1 RGHLAAR
8 LRGRAPARAGPLPAG
23 PRPGM
28 TAGTLTATRPRLAIR
43 PRVRRRELGLLIGV
57 AITLLA
63 GSVSL
68 GYTQRQLAARL
79 AGDTHPIPLL
89 SPADLPAFVVYLGAL
104 FAAHLA
110 LTIAGRRTD
119 QILLPTVGLL
129 GGIGL
134 LLMER
139 LPQNLAG

>member
-1 RGHLAAR
+1 VVIA
-8 LRGRAPARAGPLPAG
+8 GRRFAV
-23 PRPGM
+23 
-28 TAGTLTATRPRLAIR
+28 RPRI
-43 PRVRRRELGLLIGV
+43 RRRELGLLIAV
-57 AITLLA
+57 SVTLLA
-63 GSVSL
+63 GSISL

-89 SPADLPAFVVYLGAL
+89 SPADLAAFVIYLGAL

-110 LTIAGRRTD
+110 LVLAGRRTD

-139 LPQNLAG
+139 LPQDLAG